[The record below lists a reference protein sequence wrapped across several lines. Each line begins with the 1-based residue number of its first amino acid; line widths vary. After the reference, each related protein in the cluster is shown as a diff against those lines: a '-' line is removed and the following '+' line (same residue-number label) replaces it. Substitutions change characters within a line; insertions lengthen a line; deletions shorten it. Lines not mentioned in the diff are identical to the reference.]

1 MRSQRE
7 RMASNQVAVAV
18 LEHSLLFFS
27 LKETLLRISLSE
39 RLVPCCVIYLVSGII
54 SVYVSRKGRR
64 VFPPDRTLHTVA
76 QAQLTGRQLS
86 SRLAARIVS
95 AGASK

>member
-18 LEHSLLFFS
+18 LEHYLLFFS
-27 LKETLLRISLSE
+27 LLKKTLLRISLSE

-64 VFPPDRTLHTVA
+64 VFPPDRTLTQWRRRSS
-76 QAQLTGRQLS
+76 QA
-86 SRLAARIVS
+86 VS
-95 AGASK
+95 